1 MEQIN
6 IMMLFTEMHPE
17 LIERVSHYEMLD
29 ESEAIEIHYKNGAI
43 EVWSY
48 YDDMFVTVRDRL
60 L

>member
-1 MEQIN
+1 ML
-6 IMMLFTEMHPE
+6 LFTEKHPE
-17 LIERVSHYEMLD
+17 LLKYISHYEMLD
-29 ESEAIEIHYKNGAI
+29 NSEAIEIHYKNGAI